1 MQKITALKVV
11 LFQKKYKIIFKD
23 NKKMEEQIFYGL
35 KVEVYRTSAG
45 HNSPVSE
52 GNSTRFYTLLLV
64 GEEIPQV
71 DSETD
76 PDKVLIL
83 HKRLHT
89 YYVKPLTITEHSV
102 MGGNFVFS
110 FDSRFLELSLYP
122 IPVHDR
128 VEYTDYD
135 AKLDAKRERYQQ
147 YSQQASQ
154 NSQAAY
160 EQARKVG
167 DMIPFGQPI
176 LVGHH
181 SEGRHRKDLN
191 RIDNN
196 MRKSVE
202 NQEKSSYYAGRAE
215 SVGKGG
221 ISSDDPN
228 AIDKLKDKLQAC
240 IDLQE
245 RMKAANKLVRKSDK
259 VGLVQMG
266 FSEAQVAKLFTP
278 DFMGRLGFA
287 DFQLKNNNAEIR
299 RLEKRIEELEQAA
312 EEEDEEF
319 EYEDFQ
325 VLYNTK
331 DNRVQIFF
339 NKKPEDYIRTA
350 LKQHGFKWSRNNEAW
365 QRHLNAEGKY
375 AHQNFVN
382 WLKIEARN

>member
-1 MQKITALKVV
+1 
-11 LFQKKYKIIFKD
+11 
-23 NKKMEEQIFYGL
+23 MEEQIFYGI

-52 GNSTRFYTLLLV
+52 GNSTRFDTLLLV
-64 GEEIPQV
+64 GEGIPPV

-83 HKRLHT
+83 HKRLEL
-89 YYVKPLTITEHSV
+89 YFAKPVSITEHSV

-110 FDSRFLELSLYP
+110 LDSRFSELCLYP
-122 IPVHDR
+122 IPVHDC

-147 YSQQASQ
+147 RSQQASQ
-154 NSQAAY
+154 DSQAAY

-181 SEGRHRKDLN
+181 SEGRHRNDLN

-202 NQEKSSYYAGRAE
+202 GQKKSSYYASKAK
-215 SVGKGG
+215 SVGKSG

-228 AIDKLKDKLQAC
+228 AVDKLKDKLQAC

-245 RMKAANKLVRKSDK
+245 KMKAANKLVRKSDK
-259 VGLVQMG
+259 VGLLNIG
-266 FSEAQVAKLFTP
+266 FSEGEVAKLFTP
-278 DFMGRLGFA
+278 DFAGRIGFA

-299 RLEKRIEELEQAA
+299 RLKKRIEELEQAA

-319 EYEDFQ
+319 EHEDFE
-325 VLYNTK
+325 VLYNVVA
-331 DNRVQIFF
+331 NRVQIFF

-382 WLKIEARN
+382 WYENRSQELKFKKE